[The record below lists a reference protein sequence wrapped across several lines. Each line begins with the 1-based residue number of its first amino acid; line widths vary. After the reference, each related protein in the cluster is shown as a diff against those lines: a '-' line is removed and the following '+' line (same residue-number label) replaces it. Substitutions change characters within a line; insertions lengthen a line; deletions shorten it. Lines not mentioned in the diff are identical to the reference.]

1 MSKPKTTVGSD
12 DSCQRSGQFLC
23 NNNSNVRKWDK
34 RGKEGAS
41 CALKEGV
48 IKYARERDEIDR
60 GSGLS
65 PAWHR
70 KNVLLHFI
78 HTSVPARGISHA
90 FTILAPL
97 SVMQP

>member
-1 MSKPKTTVGSD
+1 MITIRTCENGT
-12 DSCQRSGQFLC
+12 
-23 NNNSNVRKWDK
+23 
-34 RGKEGAS
+34 RGGGAS

>member
-12 DSCQRSGQFLC
+12 DDLDNFSVITIRTCENGT
-23 NNNSNVRKWDK
+23 
-34 RGKEGAS
+34 RGGGAS